1 MDFLVLLYTKNTI
14 FANSSAKI
22 YQKKKD
28 FSTCENLNRYS
39 TKEPGDDP
47 L

>member
-22 YQKKKD
+22 KKKKT
-28 FSTCENLNRYS
+28 FQRV
-39 TKEPGDDP
+39 KI
-47 L
+47 